1 MGNRAIAAILGETW
15 AMRSEALENMLDI
28 AARDHEFAG
37 NIEALEQKLGRPL
50 MNTERATV
58 RDGVAVIPV
67 MGPLFRYANL
77 MTELSGATSYGTLA
91 TDLKAALDDPAV
103 QAIVLQIDSPG
114 GAVKGANELA
124 KQVRDARGV
133 KPIFAYIGGDGASA
147 AYWIASAADKI
158 VADDS
163 ALIGSIGAMYS
174 LQAVEDKPGVKRY
187 SFTSAQSPLKNASPD
202 TPEGSREVQRLVN
215 EMAQVFIDSVAA
227 NRGVDAEAVLGNY
240 GKGAVFTG
248 AEALKRGMIDEIGTF
263 ESVIAELTTNFERSA
278 IGGFRSGASNMDKKQ
293 PGAQNDAPEITAA
306 YVAEKFPAVAEE
318 LRAQGVAS
326 VDLKAIKEQA
336 QEDGAKSERDRIS
349 SIEAMAVPGTEE
361 LIAQFKADGSMT
373 AERAAMEILKA
384 AKTQGF
390 GSAANGYLGSLA
402 ASEKNLT
409 PPNAGNGQ
417 SDQPPSMEQE
427 VKALMDHARKAGI
440 DA

>member
-15 AMRSEALENMLDI
+15 AMRSEALENMLAI
-28 AARDHEFAG
+28 AGREHEFAG
-37 NIEALEQKLGRPL
+37 NLEALEQKLGRPL

-58 RDGVAVIPV
+58 RDGVAIIPV

-91 TDLKAALDDPAV
+91 TDLKAAVDDPSV
-103 QAIVLQIDSPG
+103 YSIVLQIDSPG
-114 GAVKGANELA
+114 GAVKGANEFA
-124 KQVRDARGV
+124 KQVREVRGV
-133 KPIFAYIGGDGASA
+133 KPIVAYVGGDGASA

-174 LQAVEDKPGVKRY
+174 LQSVEDKPGVKRY
-187 SFTSAQSPLKNASPD
+187 SFTSSQSPLKNASPD

-215 EMAQVFIDSVAA
+215 EMAQVFIESVAA
-227 NRGVDAEAVLGNY
+227 NRGIDTEAVLANY

-263 ESVIAELTTNFERSA
+263 ESVIAELSANFERSA
-278 IGGFRSGASNMDKKQ
+278 IGGFRSGASSMDKKQ

-326 VDLKAIKEQA
+326 VDLEAVKAEARSQ
-336 QEDGAKSERDRIS
+336 GSKSERDRIS
-349 SIEAMAVPGTEE
+349 AIEALAVPGTEE
-361 LIAQFKADGSMT
+361 LIAQLKADGSMT
-373 AERAAMEILKA
+373 AERAAIEILKA
-384 AKTQGF
+384 AKTKGF
-390 GSAANGYLGSLA
+390 GSASSGYLGTLA
-402 ASEKNLT
+402 ASENALT
-409 PPNAGNGQ
+409 PPKAGSGDTEPTM
-417 SDQPPSMEQE
+417 DQEI
-427 VKALMDHARKAGI
+427 KAIMDQARKAGI